1 LQHLLLSIHPPS
13 PNWGPSFVPTCYVLS
28 LSSLCDTN
36 TCKRII
42 SNLIIYFELT
52 FL

>member
-1 LQHLLLSIHPPS
+1 
-13 PNWGPSFVPTCYVLS
+13 VPARYVLS